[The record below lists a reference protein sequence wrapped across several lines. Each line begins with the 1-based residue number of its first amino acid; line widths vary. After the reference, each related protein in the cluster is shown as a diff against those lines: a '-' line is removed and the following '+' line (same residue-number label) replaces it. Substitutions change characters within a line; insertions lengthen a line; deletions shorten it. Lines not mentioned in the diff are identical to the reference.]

1 MMTEAERLAA
11 YDRMYADL
19 LKERDKVL
27 ADMDKLRAAG
37 RNRGTTYQQLL
48 AQKLTVQNLIGRFEI
63 YGIKEV
69 RDRQAQTRLPVL
81 PAERDLLTAGRTGAG
96 LMGKRDRASGR
107 TAFHIAGGRPLSGRK
122 IPRGKHFG
130 PPRRI

>member
-1 MMTEAERLAA
+1 MTEAERLAA

-48 AQKLTVQNLIGRFEI
+48 AQQLTVQNLIGRFEI
-63 YGIKEV
+63 YGI
-69 RDRQAQTRLPVL
+69 PY
-81 PAERDLLTAGRTGAG
+81 
-96 LMGKRDRASGR
+96 SGR
-107 TAFHIAGGRPLSGRK
+107 PSAVRQKNSQGETFRPAPAYIG
-122 IPRGKHFG
+122 
-130 PPRRI
+130 

>member
-69 RDRQAQTRLPVL
+69 
-81 PAERDLLTAGRTGAG
+81 
-96 LMGKRDRASGR
+96 
-107 TAFHIAGGRPLSGRK
+107 GGTVRRK
-122 IPRGKHFG
+122 CACLFCLRRG
-130 PPRRI
+130 IS